1 MTTKKTCLASN
12 GGQKTPNINNQHSSI
27 GGIFMA
33 GHKAVQELVFTM
45 PFSSQ
50 GTVQVQGKEIT
61 TGGHSGL
68 EIPCSKQDQY
78 FLW

>member
-1 MTTKKTCLASN
+1 
-12 GGQKTPNINNQHSSI
+12 
-27 GGIFMA
+27 MA

-61 TGGHSGL
+61 MGGHSGL